1 MIKIE
6 FPKNAFA
13 TMHPSAGG
21 SAGGLF
27 YIVEIEMHDDFEWSR
42 PGMTIRTGAELQ
54 AAHRAAAERLQAIAM
69 RYVPEG
75 YTVEYR
81 KSLSGRHYGQR
92 KLIQAPRPVTR
103 RSLYIFLH
111 ECAHAHLHRG
121 RKPKA
126 HVREMEAEKWA
137 HEKMREHGV
146 AVPRDMTKRAREY
159 VARKIEQARRSGA
172 RRIDRSA
179 ARYARAGD

>member
-27 YIVEIEMHDDFEWSR
+27 YIVEIEMHDDFERSR
-42 PGMTIRTGAELQ
+42 PGMTIRTGSELQ
-54 AAHRAAAERLQAIAM
+54 AARRAAAERFQAIAM

-81 KSLSGRHYGQR
+81 KSLSGTLRPAQADPSATSGHAPVA
-92 KLIQAPRPVTR
+92 LILPARVRPCSPAP
-103 RSLYIFLH
+103 
-111 ECAHAHLHRG
+111 G
-121 RKPKA
+121 PKA
-126 HVREMEAEKWA
+126 QGSR
-137 HEKMREHGV
+137 
-146 AVPRDMTKRAREY
+146 PRDGGGE
-159 VARKIEQARRSGA
+159 VGA
-172 RRIDRSA
+172 
-179 ARYARAGD
+179 